1 MNEPTPQ
8 QFALYDAL
16 VAVGADDD
24 VATYIAGTDE
34 CGCVMPWHT
43 CQMCRGAAKMRNA
56 ASDLAELLELADTV
70 KVTMIDGL
78 MIVNAPP
85 NTGGVVIDDIDAGI
99 LALDDGGHYREY
111 SQHIGGRTTPLFV
124 AEPVEGMATGPV
136 FVLAPGCGKWEV
148 VENDR

>member
-56 ASDLAELLELADTV
+56 ASDLAMILEMSATV
-70 KVTMIDGL
+70 KVTVIDRL
-78 MIVNAPP
+78 MVVDAPP
-85 NTGGVVIDDIDAGI
+85 DNIGVVIDDLGAGVQALIDS
-99 LALDDGGHYREY
+99 GHYREWAC
-111 SQHIGGRTTPLFV
+111 HVGGRALERHI
-124 AEPVEGMATGPV
+124 AEPVEGAATGPT
-136 FVLAPGCGKWEV
+136 FTRDHPESWKV
-148 VENDR
+148 VEQ